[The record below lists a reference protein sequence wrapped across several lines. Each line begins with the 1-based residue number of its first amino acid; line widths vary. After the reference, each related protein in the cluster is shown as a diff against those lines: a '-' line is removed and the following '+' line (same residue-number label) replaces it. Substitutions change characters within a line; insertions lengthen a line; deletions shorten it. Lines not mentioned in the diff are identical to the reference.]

1 MVYTDMILYVIKLV
15 LGGTAAFLAI
25 MLGSKT
31 RDAAWIM
38 LVAGTLIGYA
48 GLIYDMLCIFGIIDP
63 VSVLPFSSAAGIPP
77 ISLFFAVVPPLFFI
91 SAFLIVIK
99 RKRL

>member
-31 RDAAWIM
+31 RDAAWIV

-63 VSVLPFSSAAGIPP
+63 VSVLPFSAAGIPP

>member
-1 MVYTDMILYVIKLV
+1 MVYNDMI
-15 LGGTAAFLAI
+15 AI

-63 VSVLPFSSAAGIPP
+63 ISVLPFSAAGIPP
-77 ISLFFAVVPPLFFI
+77 ISLFFAVVPPRFFI
-91 SAFLIVIK
+91 KAFFILINPK
-99 RKRL
+99 PL